1 MNKLSSFGHGPILP
15 LAKRFRPDGLIP
27 TGSGPA
33 SERRAGQPAA
43 ATSGRRHGEMS
54 CSVMIRRA
62 PGLLCGS
69 ETTRNAASQEQ
80 LTTPS
85 AVPNPRRSTLCRRS
99 ISRRKRSGRRAQSC
113 GWTRKGMVEASSARS
128 NAPRRAGLDPGAA
141 GRAQRQVEVAAI
153 VGAAGDAAAIGP
165 DLDLGEV
172 FGKEPFQR
180 RPVAIQ

>member
-1 MNKLSSFGHGPILP
+1 
-15 LAKRFRPDGLIP
+15 
-27 TGSGPA
+27 
-33 SERRAGQPAA
+33 
-43 ATSGRRHGEMS
+43 MS

-85 AVPNPRRSTLCRRS
+85 AVPKSAPQHPMPALDFPAEPVRQAGPVVRLDEEGDGGGFQRTLERTET
-99 ISRRKRSGRRAQSC
+99 G
-113 GWTRKGMVEASSARS
+113 
-128 NAPRRAGLDPGAA
+128 GLDPGAA
-141 GRAQRQVEVAAI
+141 GGAQRQVEVAAV

-172 FGKEPFQR
+172 FGKEPVQR
-180 RPVAIQ
+180 RAVALHAAEARQPSLRILDGIGQGLCVGDKRRQELQRRLGEMHSP